1 MTRSTNQTEQ
11 FWNVTVVGNNFSAKT
26 FDQFDRIVRRAYKD
40 EGVTVSVDRFMAVLN
55 FKQFFHNTIDF
66 KNYGSARTNSARA
79 QAEGGRDP
87 NILYYRLWLE
97 DRVPVLRYKYFECD
111 SDLLFLPDPVTK
123 PPIKVPSMIDCNTSP
138 KNT

>member
-1 MTRSTNQTEQ
+1 MDSKFPAITTIVNGNSKLPGLSGGVQTL
-11 FWNVTVVGNNFSAKT
+11 
-26 FDQFDRIVRRAYKD
+26 DQFDRIVRRAYKD

-87 NILYYRLWLE
+87 NILYYRIWLE
-97 DRVPVLRYKYFECD
+97 DGVPVLRYKYFECD

-123 PPIKVPSMIDCNTSP
+123 PPIKVRNE
-138 KNT
+138 